1 MLKEFLTTE
10 LEKIQSRRDEYLKEC
25 GNLKAILG
33 EVDTIPMD
41 PGRKGELVRLLNGR
55 IMGKQGAA
63 RLADNRIVQLTGFLK
78 AIDREQKG
86 GESHVEQEEPSSGVC
101 HSTPKEAGEP
111 TPIKG

>member
-25 GNLKAILG
+25 GNLEAILG

-63 RLADNRIVQLTGFLK
+63 RLADDRIVQLTGFLK
-78 AIDREQKG
+78 AIGEQKG
-86 GESHVEQEEPSSGVC
+86 EENHVEQEEPSSGVC
-101 HSTPKEAGEP
+101 HSTPKEARELA
-111 TPIKG
+111 PIKG